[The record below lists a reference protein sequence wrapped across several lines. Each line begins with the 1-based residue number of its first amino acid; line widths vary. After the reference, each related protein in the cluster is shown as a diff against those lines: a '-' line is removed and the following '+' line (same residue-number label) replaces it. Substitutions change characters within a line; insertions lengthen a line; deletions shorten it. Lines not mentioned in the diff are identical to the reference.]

1 MTTDFGR
8 DIWCDDSLRTGRM
21 ATGSRLVAQGAYHRL
36 ITPRGTL
43 RGGDDEADFGLD
55 LAGIVGSVTSDADA
69 RRLEGMVRGE
79 IRKDERIASVSV
91 VVTRTVTGAEV
102 SLRVDIAAETDSG
115 PFDLVLG
122 VSLVSVEVL
131 SLEAA

>member
-1 MTTDFGR
+1 
-8 DIWCDDSLRTGRM
+8 
-21 ATGSRLVAQGAYHRL
+21 
-36 ITPRGTL
+36 
-43 RGGDDEADFGLD
+43 
-55 LAGIVGSVTSDADA
+55 
-69 RRLEGMVRGE
+69 MVRGE

-102 SLRVDIAAETDSG
+102 SLRVDISAETDAG

-122 VSLVSVEVL
+122 VSSVSVDVL